1 MDLYVKVEAKHCNQL
16 EQTKNIDIPQ
26 IRFLQAGE
34 RATLLTWDING
45 SGKISNLNL
54 SSSTLLPITLMARET
69 GSSLSRMRG
78 RLEIRVLFALSLMH
92 VSCGVGFG
100 LGSREA

>member
-1 MDLYVKVEAKHCNQL
+1 MPAISRVPVIFREAGGL
-16 EQTKNIDIPQ
+16 GLR
-26 IRFLQAGE
+26 IRAL
-34 RATLLTWDING
+34 RRV
-45 SGKISNLNL
+45 
-54 SSSTLLPITLMARET
+54 PITLMARET